1 MLRNIARLV
10 SHRLVTCATIIVCA
24 FLTGCRTTQADR
36 TGDSKIFTPKLPTPQ
51 AFAQG
56 SPASNPGTFEQ
67 QFRIDTGE
75 TNLTRRAEFEQPLRI
90 KAQSKNSLLLKFDLS
105 DWPEA
110 LRPLARAWV
119 AIGAT
124 NTFTTEVNVN
134 LNFSQNGIAMTT
146 PLNNRTSL
154 NNIDLIGCDFLVNN
168 GDVAVKIEN
177 AGLPRDVDY
186 TLHVIVYVPRKV
198 DPNYSAA
205 KP

>member
-1 MLRNIARLV
+1 
-10 SHRLVTCATIIVCA
+10 
-24 FLTGCRTTQADR
+24 
-36 TGDSKIFTPKLPTPQ
+36 
-51 AFAQG
+51 
-56 SPASNPGTFEQ
+56 
-67 QFRIDTGE
+67 
-75 TNLTRRAEFEQPLRI
+75 
-90 KAQSKNSLLLKFDLS
+90 LLLKFDLS